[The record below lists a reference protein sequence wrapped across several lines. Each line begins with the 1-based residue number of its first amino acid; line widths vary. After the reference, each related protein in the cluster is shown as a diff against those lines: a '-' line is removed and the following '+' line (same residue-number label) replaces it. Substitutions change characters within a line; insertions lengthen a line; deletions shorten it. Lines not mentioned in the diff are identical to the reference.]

1 MKIGIM
7 TWHYGANHGAILQA
21 YALKKVIEDMGHETV
36 LLPFERNM
44 EHYVPRVISRDEKRL
59 KYSIK
64 GIERKLF
71 HDKKKR
77 IFKSFKNAY
86 FKVVE
91 KGTPVDA
98 VCLGSDEVFDIST
111 GYTPDMFGEGY
122 ENVFAYAPTFARTNL
137 EDISERKL
145 MKHISERLDN
155 INDLSARDDNTK
167 NIILELTGRDVEI
180 VLDPTLLYG
189 FDKEKDFSS
198 KYSDKWPN
206 GYIVLYSY
214 LYNFNSKEEIKS
226 VKDFA
231 KANKL
236 PVISLGYYHSW
247 CDECINA
254 DPMEFLG
261 IMNNASYVVTDTFHG
276 TVFSILFNRQFCCF
290 FKDYNVNKM
299 SFLLNQFG
307 LYRRRCNTVDELADK
322 LSVSIDY
329 SDINLRLV
337 QMREKSKSYLQRALD
352 NASSNNK

>member
-1 MKIGIM
+1 MKK
-7 TWHYGANHGAILQA
+7 YGALCS
-21 YALKKVIEDMGHETV
+21 
-36 LLPFERNM
+36 
-44 EHYVPRVISRDEKRL
+44 RVISRDEKRL

-198 KYSDKWPN
+198 KYSDKWLMVTCPLL
-206 GYIVLYSY
+206 IPLQ
-214 LYNFNSKEEIKS
+214 FQFQEEIKS

-254 DPMEFLG
+254 DQW
-261 IMNNASYVVTDTFHG
+261 S
-276 TVFSILFNRQFCCF
+276 S
-290 FKDYNVNKM
+290 
-299 SFLLNQFG
+299 
-307 LYRRRCNTVDELADK
+307 
-322 LSVSIDY
+322 
-329 SDINLRLV
+329 LV
-337 QMREKSKSYLQRALD
+337 
-352 NASSNNK
+352 